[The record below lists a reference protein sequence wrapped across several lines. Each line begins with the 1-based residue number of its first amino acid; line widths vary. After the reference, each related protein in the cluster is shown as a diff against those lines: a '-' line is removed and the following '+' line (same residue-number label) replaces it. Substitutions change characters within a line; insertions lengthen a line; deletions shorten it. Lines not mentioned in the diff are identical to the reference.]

1 MGRPTLLRVR
11 LVHHETLHQKDAL
24 VSTFFCL
31 FLSLKIVTMFCN
43 LVLLNVC
50 KYFTLPTL
58 LYSLRV
64 SAVLDHF
71 GYPAPHLDQWQQCIW
86 YDLGATQE
94 VLHQMRIR
102 LSRGLPAIAS
112 PPRAESP
119 PPSRRPAAA
128 PIRPSHGGEFVK
140 ASKGESSAPSTASTG
155 PSSPIAT
162 TSPKTE
168 KKKRRKHKSVKCT
181 VTSETVSPPEKKK
194 KVVSESPDSQ
204 AEGPFCDTDTTSA
217 PEGSPHVA

>member
-1 MGRPTLLRVR
+1 M
-11 LVHHETLHQKDAL
+11 
-24 VSTFFCL
+24 
-31 FLSLKIVTMFCN
+31 
-43 LVLLNVC
+43 C
-50 KYFTLPTL
+50 KYFSLLTL

-71 GYPAPHLDQWQQCIW
+71 GYPAPHLDQWQQRVW

-119 PPSRRPAAA
+119 PPSHRPAAV

-140 ASKGESSAPSTASTG
+140 ASKGESSAPSTTSTG
-155 PSSPIAT
+155 PSSPVAT

-168 KKKRRKHKSVKCT
+168 IKRKRKRKPAKCT
-181 VTSETVSPPEKKK
+181 VTSETVSLPEKKK
-194 KVVSESPDSQ
+194 RKVISESPDSQ
-204 AEGPFCDTDTTSA
+204 AEGPFYDSDTASA
-217 PEGSPHVA
+217 PGDSPRVA

>member
-1 MGRPTLLRVR
+1 MHASTLL
-11 LVHHETLHQKDAL
+11 
-24 VSTFFCL
+24 S
-31 FLSLKIVTMFCN
+31 S
-43 LVLLNVC
+43 
-50 KYFTLPTL
+50 L

-71 GYPAPHLDQWQQCIW
+71 GYPAPHLDQWQQHVW

-94 VLHQMRIR
+94 VLHQMRIH
-102 LSRGLPAIAS
+102 LSRGLPVIAS

-128 PIRPSHGGEFVK
+128 PIRPIHEGEFVK

-155 PSSPIAT
+155 PSLPIAT
-162 TSPKTE
+162 TSPKME
-168 KKKRRKHKSVKCT
+168 IKKKRKRKSVKRT

-194 KVVSESPDSQ
+194 KIISESPDSQ
-204 AEGPFCDTDTTSA
+204 AEGPFCNSDTMSVPKDSSHA
-217 PEGSPHVA
+217 L

>member
-1 MGRPTLLRVR
+1 M
-11 LVHHETLHQKDAL
+11 
-24 VSTFFCL
+24 S
-31 FLSLKIVTMFCN
+31 CN
-43 LVLLNVC
+43 LVLLNAR

-71 GYPAPHLDQWQQCIW
+71 GYPAPHLDQWQQRVW

-94 VLHQMRIR
+94 TLHQMRIR

-119 PPSRRPAAA
+119 SPSRRPAAA

-168 KKKRRKHKSVKCT
+168 KKKRRKRQSIKRT

-194 KVVSESPDSQ
+194 KVISESPDSQ

-217 PEGSPHVA
+217 PEDSSHAI

>member
-1 MGRPTLLRVR
+1 
-11 LVHHETLHQKDAL
+11 
-24 VSTFFCL
+24 
-31 FLSLKIVTMFCN
+31 MFCN
-43 LVLLNVC
+43 LALLNAR

-71 GYPAPHLDQWQQCIW
+71 GYPAPHIDQWQQCIW

-94 VLHQMRIR
+94 ALHQMRIC
-102 LSRGLPAIAS
+102 LSQGLPAITS

-119 PPSRRPAAA
+119 SSSRRPATV
-128 PIRPSHGGEFVK
+128 PICPSHGGEFVK
-140 ASKGESSAPSTASTG
+140 ALKGESSAPSTASTG

-168 KKKRRKHKSVKCT
+168 KKKRRKHKSVKRT

-204 AEGPFCDTDTTSA
+204 AEGPFCNTDTTSA
-217 PEGSPHVA
+217 PEGSPHAT

>member
-1 MGRPTLLRVR
+1 M
-11 LVHHETLHQKDAL
+11 
-24 VSTFFCL
+24 
-31 FLSLKIVTMFCN
+31 
-43 LVLLNVC
+43 
-50 KYFTLPTL
+50 
-58 LYSLRV
+58 

-94 VLHQMRIR
+94 VLHQMHTH
-102 LSRGLPAIAS
+102 LSRGLPTIAS

-119 PPSRRPAAA
+119 PPSHRPAAA
-128 PIRPSHGGEFVK
+128 PICPNHGGKFVK
-140 ASKGESSAPSTASTG
+140 ASKGESSAPSTVSTG

-168 KKKRRKHKSVKCT
+168 IKKRRKRKPAKCT

-194 KVVSESPDSQ
+194 KKVISESPDSQ
-204 AEGPFCDTDTTSA
+204 AEGPFYDTDTVSV
-217 PEGSPHVA
+217 PEDSPHAL

>member
-1 MGRPTLLRVR
+1 
-11 LVHHETLHQKDAL
+11 
-24 VSTFFCL
+24 
-31 FLSLKIVTMFCN
+31 MFCN

-50 KYFTLPTL
+50 KYFSLLTL

-71 GYPAPHLDQWQQCIW
+71 GYPAPHLDQWQQRIW

-119 PPSRRPAAA
+119 PPSHRPAAV
-128 PIRPSHGGEFVK
+128 PIRPSHGGDSLRPRKVR
-140 ASKGESSAPSTASTG
+140 AQPPAPRALG
-155 PSSPIAT
+155 HP
-162 TSPKTE
+162 
-168 KKKRRKHKSVKCT
+168 RL
-181 VTSETVSPPEKKK
+181 
-194 KVVSESPDSQ
+194 
-204 AEGPFCDTDTTSA
+204 
-217 PEGSPHVA
+217 